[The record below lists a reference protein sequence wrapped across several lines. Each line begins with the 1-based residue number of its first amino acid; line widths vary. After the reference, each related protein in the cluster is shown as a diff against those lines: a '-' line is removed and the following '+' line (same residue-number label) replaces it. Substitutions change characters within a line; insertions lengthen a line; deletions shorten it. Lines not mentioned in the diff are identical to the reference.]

1 MLMVKP
7 GMPYLDLV
15 RDVKARVRTLEGGL
29 WVGRWAQCAGRAQRG
44 GAGLS
49 PPLTHPLPQ
58 HPTHPLAVY
67 HVSGEFA
74 MLWHGAQA
82 GAFSLEAA
90 VQEAITAFRR
100 AGEAATPVSP
110 SLSPVSPRAGS
121 SVSSLRRGRHHH
133 HLLHPA
139 AAALAAGGG
148 GPALS
153 AAMAAGR
160 DLREGRECREGRVF
174 WRGGISGRGGNSGR
188 GGASG
193 RRRRWA
199 PALSHPQPA
208 SPRAPGARPGERR
221 HRPAPPG
228 PAGTPRACTCLP
240 AVLPV
245 RTSRPC
251 PHPQPDPAPVPQL
264 SRSAAPTWGVSL
276 PRPGRLCPWH
286 SEQGLPSLPCPC

>member
-1 MLMVKP
+1 MGWAV
-7 GMPYLDLV
+7 GSV
-15 RDVKARVRTLEGGL
+15 CRQGTAR
-29 WVGRWAQCAGRAQRG
+29 WGRAVP
-44 GAGLS
+44 AAD
-49 PPLTHPLPQ
+49 PLPQ

-82 GAFSLEAA
+82 GAFSLETA

-100 AGEAATPVSP
+100 AGEAASPVSP

-121 SVSSLRRGRHHH
+121 TVSSLRRGRHHH

-160 DLREGRECREGRVF
+160 GLREGRAFREGRECRQGREGLPAGAGF
-174 WRGGISGRGGNSGR
+174 PGGEGSPGGTVLPD
-188 GGASG
+188 GGAG
-193 RRRRWA
+193 GPRHCRT
-199 PALSHPQPA
+199 
-208 SPRAPGARPGERR
+208 PRAPCARPGERR
-221 HRPAPPG
+221 HRPAPLG
-228 PAGTPRACTCLP
+228 PAGTPRACACLP

-251 PHPQPDPAPVPQL
+251 PIPSRIQPRCPRSPGLQHLRGECHCPGLADFAPGTRSRVCPPCRVHADRRAALSPAGGTLVL
-264 SRSAAPTWGVSL
+264 RCA
-276 PRPGRLCPWH
+276 
-286 SEQGLPSLPCPC
+286 